1 MQYFT
6 ALDFTS
12 ITSHIHNWV
21 LFSLCLHPF
30 SLSGVIP
37 PLISS
42 SILAPTDLG
51 SSSFQCHIFLP
62 FHTVHGIL
70 KARILKRLAIK
81 KHSRDRSKIWLLRWL
96 SDEEP
101 TCQCRRHEL
110 ILGWGRC
117 PEEANGNPLQY
128 SCLGNPMDRGA
139 WWAIV
144 HGVTKSQI
152 HLRDLKQ

>member
-1 MQYFT
+1 MSGFKE
-6 ALDFTS
+6 
-12 ITSHIHNWV
+12 ITGGERGRWEGVEN
-21 LFSLCLHPF
+21 
-30 SLSGVIP
+30 LSEFYYKEEQRQSGN
-37 PLISS
+37 
-42 SILAPTDLG
+42 
-51 SSSFQCHIFLP
+51 FQKKWDQGF
-62 FHTVHGIL
+62 L

-139 WWAIV
+139 
-144 HGVTKSQI
+144 
-152 HLRDLKQ
+152 